1 MYKKML
7 VPLDKS
13 DYAECVLEHVKEI
26 ASARAIPEVVLL
38 TVVEPALRQAS
49 LLYVGEESATQ
60 AEAQASE
67 SAQTYLAAVKDRLG
81 LNACNVST
89 VVVVGE
95 PAETIL
101 DYIEANGID
110 LVVMSTHGRSG
121 VSKWFLG
128 SVAERVLRRSVA
140 PLFLVPSVAC
150 RVRTA

>member
-7 VPLDKS
+7 VPFDVS
-13 DYAECVLEHVKEI
+13 ECAECALEHMKEI
-26 ASARAIPEVVLL
+26 ASARTIPEVVLL
-38 TVVEPALRQAS
+38 TVVESALRQAS
-49 LLYVGEESATQ
+49 FLYVGEDGAMQ
-60 AEAQASE
+60 AESKAIKSAEAYLSTAKE
-67 SAQTYLAAVKDRLG
+67 SLG
-81 LNACNVST
+81 LGASHVST

-101 DYIEANGID
+101 DYLETKGVD
-110 LVVMSTHGRSG
+110 LVVMTTHGRSG

-150 RVRTA
+150 RVRTG

>member
-26 ASARAIPEVVLL
+26 ASSRAVPEVVLL
-38 TVVEPALRQAS
+38 TVVESALRQAS

-60 AEAQASE
+60 AEAEASK
-67 SAQTYLAAVKDRLG
+67 SAQAYLAAVKERLG
-81 LNACNVST
+81 LSASSVST
-89 VVVVGE
+89 VVVAGE

-101 DYIEANGID
+101 DYIEAHGVD

-121 VSKWFLG
+121 MSKWFLG
-128 SVAERVLRRSVA
+128 SVVERVLRRSVA

-150 RVRTA
+150 RVRTS

>member
-7 VPLDKS
+7 VPLDTS
-13 DYAECVLEHVKEI
+13 DYAECALEHAKEI

-38 TVVEPALRQAS
+38 SVVESALRQAS
-49 LLYVGEESATQ
+49 LTYVGEDGAAA
-60 AEAQASE
+60 AETKARENSE
-67 SAQTYLAAVKDRLG
+67 AYLGAVKDRLG
-81 LNACNVST
+81 LDASQVST

-95 PAETIL
+95 PADAIL
-101 DYIEANGID
+101 DYVEANGVD

-128 SVAERVLRRSVA
+128 SVVERVLRRSVA

-150 RVRTA
+150 RLRTS